1 MANQIV
7 TPLISPYIRLYRVQQ
22 VEQSHRRIGFRIA
35 NGNRSEPGTACTAMD
50 TIPASSADPTS
61 VGVLHVPTRS
71 DMAWAANE
79 QCVGEFALL
88 ARSKMRA

>member
-1 MANQIV
+1 MADQIV

-22 VEQSHRRIGFRIA
+22 QSHRRIGFRIA
-35 NGNRSEPGTACTAMD
+35 NGNRSAPGTACTAMD

-71 DMAWAANE
+71 DMAWAAKE